1 MTRSTLLDRVRQ
13 PEYTGENRCVPCTVV
28 NVLIAAATSLVLG
41 IVWVPLGL
49 VSFVVFAGVIYT
61 RGYLVPGT
69 PTLTKRYLPDRV
81 LRWFDK
87 EPTPRDEVGVGGDAM
102 FDTGDETIE
111 LDVEAVLQGARAL
124 EQCEDVDDLCL
135 TDDFETAWTREI
147 QRTDDA
153 VVRRRLAA
161 MLGIDADRISLA
173 DRGRWFVANVG
184 GTYVGRWE
192 SHGALVA
199 DVAADTVLEDRID
212 DWDALANDHRSAL
225 ARGIRVYLDQC
236 PDCGGAVQF
245 NQETAESCCR
255 SWDVLVTRCDDCG
268 SRLFEVDLS
277 TVEEAPA

>member
-1 MTRSTLLDRVRQ
+1 MTRSALFERIHQ
-13 PEYTGENRCVPCTVV
+13 PEYTGENRCIPCTVV
-28 NVLIAAATSLVLG
+28 NVLIAATMSIVLG
-41 IVWVPLGL
+41 IVWAPLAL
-49 VSFVVFAGVIYT
+49 ASFVVFASVVYI

-87 EPTPRDEVGVGGDAM
+87 EPTPGDEVGTDSDAM
-102 FDTGDETIE
+102 LDVDGSPE

-124 EQCEDVDDLCL
+124 EQCDDVDDLCL

-161 MLGIDADRISLA
+161 MLGIDTDRISLE
-173 DRGRWFVANVG
+173 DRDRWFVAIVG
-184 GTYVGRWE
+184 GTHVGRWE
-192 SHGALVA
+192 SHGALIA
-199 DVAADTVLEDRID
+199 DMAADAVLEDRID
-212 DWDALANDHRSAL
+212 DWDALTNDHRSAL

-236 PDCGGAVQF
+236 PDCGGPVQF
-245 NQETAESCCR
+245 TEETAESCCR
-255 SWDVLVTRCDDCG
+255 SWQVLVTRCDDCG

-277 TVEEAPA
+277 AVEEAPA